1 MLGQIQETKDSCGA
15 TIFCLLDYSY
25 NKTVGAIHEL
35 SLLSVFY
42 SELYTMKYQNFI
54 SDRTQFYQ
62 LPQPLKLEL
71 GEVLS
76 HVQIAYRTWGSLNA
90 KGDNAI
96 LICHGFTAN
105 ADADLWWD
113 GLFGEGK
120 TFDPNLDFIVSSNI
134 LGSCYGST
142 GAASINP
149 KTGKPYGASFP
160 AITIRDMVRSQ
171 FELMQGLHIPQW
183 KLVIGGSLGG
193 MQTLEWAL
201 TYPEFVKAI
210 VPIAASG
217 RHSAWSIALAEA
229 QRQAIYADPH
239 WLNGN
244 YDRDL
249 PPHQGLAIARMIA
262 TCSYYGRLD
271 FEQRFPRQQNQVNNF
286 AIANYLHDEGEKFLK
301 RFDANVY
308 ISLSKAMD
316 SHDLGRN
323 RGDYHSVLASIH
335 QPTLVVAICSDLLYF
350 PEEQQE
356 LAKFIPNSEIVQLQS
371 IQGHDAFLLDLENL
385 NHLLVDFCKD

>member
-1 MLGQIQETKDSCGA
+1 
-15 TIFCLLDYSY
+15 
-25 NKTVGAIHEL
+25 
-35 SLLSVFY
+35 
-42 SELYTMKYQNFI
+42 MKYQKFI

-62 LPQPLKLEL
+62 LLYPLNLEL
-71 GEVLS
+71 GETLN
-76 HVQIAYRTWGSLNA
+76 HVQIAYRTWGTLNT

-105 ADADLWWD
+105 ADAEVWWSA
-113 GLFGEGK
+113 LFGEGK
-120 TFDPNLDFIVSSNI
+120 TFDPNLDFIVCSNI

-142 GAASINP
+142 GATSINP
-149 KTGKPYGASFP
+149 ETSKPYGSDFP

-171 FELMQGLHIPQW
+171 YELMQGLGIPKW

-201 TYPEFVKAI
+201 TYPELVKAI
-210 VPIAASG
+210 APIAASG

-229 QRQAIYADPH
+229 QRQAIYADPY
-239 WLNGN
+239 WQNGN
-244 YDRDL
+244 YDQDL

-262 TCSYYGRLD
+262 TCSYYSRPD
-271 FEQRFPRQQNQVNNF
+271 FEQRFPRQQNQFNNF

-308 ISLSKAMD
+308 VSLSKAMD

-335 QPTLVVAICSDLLYF
+335 QPTLVVAIGSDLLYF

-371 IQGHDAFLLDLENL
+371 TQGHDTFLLDLENL